1 MTILGWNPEGEF
13 GYCDELQGQG
23 EVGDER
29 LGWWRDPTFAL
40 FIDALEAVQWFGQP
54 ATAGGDERAV
64 DSQRAVQPS
73 EPN

>member
-29 LGWWRDPTFAL
+29 LGW
-40 FIDALEAVQWFGQP
+40 
-54 ATAGGDERAV
+54 
-64 DSQRAVQPS
+64 
-73 EPN
+73 